1 MHLVTSAKDV
11 ETSHRITE
19 EIERKLDEKFGP
31 VHATIHVE
39 PLEYAEHHGEP

>member
-1 MHLVTSAKDV
+1 MHLITSAKDV

-19 EIERKLDEKFGP
+19 EIERKLEERFGP

-39 PLEYAEHHGEP
+39 PESYAER